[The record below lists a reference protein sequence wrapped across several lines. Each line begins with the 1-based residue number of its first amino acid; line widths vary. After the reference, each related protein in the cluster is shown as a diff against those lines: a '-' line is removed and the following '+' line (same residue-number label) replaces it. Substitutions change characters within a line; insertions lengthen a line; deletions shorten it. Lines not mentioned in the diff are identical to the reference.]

1 MVDLKV
7 RAFSYADVGQ
17 MNFYL
22 NYYKNEISSE
32 NDNPPIGIILCTDR
46 NHTKVEYATAGLDEN
61 MFISKYKIVLPSIN
75 ELEKFIDEE
84 IQDIK
89 TVEELGK

>member
-1 MVDLKV
+1 
-7 RAFSYADVGQ
+7 

-22 NYYKNEISSE
+22 NYYKNEISSKS
-32 NDNPPIGIILCTDR
+32 DNPPIGIILCTDK

-61 MFISKYKIVLPSIN
+61 MFISKYKIILPSVK

-89 TVEELGK
+89 VEKFDF

>member
-1 MVDLKV
+1 
-7 RAFSYADVGQ
+7 

-22 NYYKNEISSE
+22 NYYKNEISSQS
-32 NDNPPIGIILCTDR
+32 DNPPIGIILCTDK

-89 TVEELGK
+89 VEKFDF

>member
-1 MVDLKV
+1 
-7 RAFSYADVGQ
+7 

-22 NYYKNEISSE
+22 NYYKNEISSKS
-32 NDNPPIGIILCTDR
+32 DNPPIGIILCTDK

-61 MFISKYKIVLPSIN
+61 MFISKYKIVLPSVK

-84 IQDIK
+84 IQDLK
-89 TVEELGK
+89 VENFDF

>member
-1 MVDLKV
+1 
-7 RAFSYADVGQ
+7 
-17 MNFYL
+17 MNFYNSL
-22 NYYKNEISSE
+22 DKNEISSKS
-32 NDNPPIGIILCTDR
+32 DNPPIGIILCTDK

-89 TVEELGK
+89 VEKFDF

>member
-1 MVDLKV
+1 
-7 RAFSYADVGQ
+7 VGQ

-22 NYYKNEISSE
+22 NYYKNEISSKS
-32 NDNPPIGIILCTDR
+32 DNPPIGIILCTDK

-61 MFISKYKIVLPSIN
+61 MFISKYKIVLPSVK

-89 TVEELGK
+89 VEKFDF